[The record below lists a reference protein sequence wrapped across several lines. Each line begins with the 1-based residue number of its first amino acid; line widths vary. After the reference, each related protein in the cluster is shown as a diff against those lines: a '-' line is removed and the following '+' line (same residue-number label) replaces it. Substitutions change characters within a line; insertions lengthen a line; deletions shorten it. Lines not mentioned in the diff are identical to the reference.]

1 MVVYVHTHEY
11 KTNTNIL
18 LRVIIMLG
26 REGILIQPYGYVN
39 MDFVIPNTTLLKKK
53 KSFIPMKIIKV

>member
-39 MDFVIPNTTLLKKK
+39 MDFVIPNTTLLNKKK
-53 KSFIPMKIIKV
+53 KVLSL